1 MLLLLEFQSGSAR
14 LAARI
19 RIEAL
24 DNIRRPARLI
34 VSLFP
39 RGPVR
44 SVMFSAPR
52 NDRRR
57 PVAGVML
64 TRMKNRNHV
73 RFGNK
78 RTRAKISYLGY
89 LATGCPI

>member
-1 MLLLLEFQSGSAR
+1 
-14 LAARI
+14 
-19 RIEAL
+19 
-24 DNIRRPARLI
+24 
-34 VSLFP
+34 
-39 RGPVR
+39 
-44 SVMFSAPR
+44 VMFSAPR

-64 TRMKNRNHV
+64 TRLKNRNHV